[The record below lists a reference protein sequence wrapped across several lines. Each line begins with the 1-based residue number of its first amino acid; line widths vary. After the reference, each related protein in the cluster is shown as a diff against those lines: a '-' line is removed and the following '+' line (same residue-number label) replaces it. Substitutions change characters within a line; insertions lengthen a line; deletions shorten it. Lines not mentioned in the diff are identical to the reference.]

1 MIGKSPRPQS
11 RSSGASKSRPSP
23 MGGAASGYSGTPHPV
38 DMSGRKDKA
47 PPRRTAKAEIKGYL
61 SKVAREDRE
70 TEKAQYKNLE
80 RAMRGTESKA
90 IAQDLKAAREDR
102 NKPGRIVVRASGGK
116 NPGANLKPMA
126 KKAGG
131 GMVKGYKDG
140 GCVMS
145 GRGGKYKGEM

>member
-11 RSSGASKSRPSP
+11 RSSAMGKSSAPSKSPRPSP
-23 MGGAASGYSGTPHPV
+23 RPA
-38 DMSGRKDKA
+38 DLKA
-47 PPRRTAKAEIKGYL
+47 NYDL
-61 SKVAREDRE
+61 
-70 TEKAQYKNLE
+70 N

-140 GCVMS
+140 GCVMA